1 MEPKLGILFRDE
13 FFGAS
18 YKLCGQSKNEG
29 FDCFSFIYCFYKR
42 CGIDMPDGIDGINA
56 TDYKDLWENNEITIQ
71 NAMWNYIDTFT
82 DSIPMSKMKF
92 GDIVI
97 IRIENKYLYPS
108 IYVGNGKIALS
119 ELDKGVTVCSLDM
132 FELVDVRRRENSG

>member
-1 MEPKLGILFRDE
+1 
-13 FFGAS
+13 
-18 YKLCGQSKNEG
+18 
-29 FDCFSFIYCFYKR
+29 
-42 CGIDMPDGIDGINA
+42 
-56 TDYKDLWENNEITIQ
+56 
-71 NAMWNYIDTFT
+71 MWNYIDTFT